1 MKRRHN
7 ATEDEPLGPQ
17 MLAAIGIG
25 TELFSLVVLEEYR
38 PLLATAGLVVTVV
51 AVIGYAWRWWRAAD

>member
-7 ATEDEPLGPQ
+7 ATQDEPLGPQ
-17 MLAAIGIG
+17 MLAAIGVG
-25 TELFSLVVLEEYR
+25 TELFSLVVLDEYH

-51 AVIGYAWRWWRAAD
+51 AVIGYAWRWWRATD